1 MQALLPKHKEEM
13 LEIIR
18 ETRKD
23 LLAKLGEY
31 PVRGGEGS
39 ILNR

>member
-1 MQALLPKHKEEM
+1 MIEAV
-13 LEIIR
+13 R
-18 ETRKD
+18 ETREHVRLHLD
-23 LLAKLGEY
+23 EY